1 MPLRPVVLVVED
13 DEEMNQLQREFLD
26 LYGLDTEAVYN
37 GADALDAGRLAR
49 TDAVLLDLM
58 LPEIDGMAVCT
69 RIREHSGVPIV
80 MLTARSAEDDRV
92 AGLNRGADD
101 YVTKP
106 FRMREL
112 CARLAAVLRRSRHW
126 DRDEEVLEVGDLY
139 IRPAAREAGIG
150 ARVVDLTPKEF
161 DLLEH
166 LARNADHVLGR
177 EKILER
183 VWGEGQYLDERT
195 LDVHIRWLREKIED
209 DPSNPERLITVRG
222 VGYML
227 TSGA

>member
-1 MPLRPVVLVVED
+1 MSDLILVVED
-13 DEEMNQLQREFLD
+13 EPDMAETIVRALEWGGFRAVTAANGRE
-26 LYGLDTEAVYN
+26 
-37 GADALDAGRLAR
+37 ALERLASER
-49 TDAVLLDLM
+49 PDLVLLDLM